1 MAEKTFIFSVANCW
15 GYDENENIIFQ
26 SKTLAD
32 SSITAAVQAVDIR
45 GGMGNF
51 LQARFFHSPEVS
63 LTLTDTQWNLNFI
76 ANTIGGSITTGKNV
90 FDEETVVLAAG
101 KAGTVLGTPL
111 AMTGTPIYGWVVLA
125 DGTEEKV
132 EFTGKDF
139 VLVGAG
145 ATEGSSVTVR
155 YYTLD
160 AAARSITITNNFI
173 PKIVRL
179 VLEAQL
185 FSSEAAS
192 NKIGSV
198 LIEFPRVQLS
208 GGFTV
213 SLAADGVSSTP
224 MEAAAL
230 SYTPAGS
237 TQGVFGYITN
247 RITNSTWH
255 SNVRALAID
264 GGDFGLTVGQTKQL
278 IVYAIPN
285 DGGAAFRVPKYADL
299 TFASSAVGAATV
311 SATGLVTFVAAG
323 ATTLKVSITAKNQI
337 DANVICTA
345 S

>member
-1 MAEKTFIFSVANCW
+1 MADKLFVFGVANVW

-32 SSITAAVQAVDIR
+32 SSITAAVQVVDIR
-45 GGMGNF
+45 GGQGNF
-51 LQARFFHSPEVS
+51 LEARYFHSPELS
-63 LTLTDTQWNLNFI
+63 LTLNDTQWNLNFLS
-76 ANTIGGSITTGKNV
+76 NTTGGSITTGKNV

-101 KAGTVLGTPL
+101 KAGAVLGTPL

-139 VLVGAG
+139 VLTGAG

-155 YYTLD
+155 YYALD
-160 AAARSITITNNFI
+160 AAARSMTITNNFV
-173 PKIVRL
+173 PKIIRL
-179 VLEAQL
+179 VMEAQL
-185 FSSEAAS
+185 FSSDTAS
-192 NKIGSV
+192 NKVGTV

-213 SLAADGVSSTP
+213 SLASDGVSSTP
-224 MEAAAL
+224 MEAMAL

-237 TQGVFGYITN
+237 TQGVFGYITQ
-247 RITNSTWH
+247 RITNSTWS
-255 SNVRALAID
+255 SNVKALAIE

-278 IVYAIPN
+278 VVYAIPN

-299 TFASSAVGAATV
+299 TFASSDAAKATV
-311 SATGLVTFVAAG
+311 SAAGLVAFAG
-323 ATTLKVSITAKNQI
+323 AGPTTVKVSITAKNTI
-337 DANVICTA
+337 DANVVVTC